1 MKLIKHAL
9 LTLAVIF
16 GVVACGEAIA
26 PTATARDQV
35 RMVLPDFSSI
45 TTWGATTAYEN
56 ELRVCGYALGG
67 VTATNTGQAT
77 VAISGITASQ
87 GLLMPSVT
95 VGHLECVVV
104 WRAPESAGDNDLFT
118 VTLTQTGP
126 AGFQVAWI
134 PFFYSTDGDAT
145 GGSIQDNTGGCY
157 NGDTGNVCTSATVT
171 VSRMKGATVLFKQ
184 KSPTPPPPSVCIGL
198 TPGYWKN
205 WKNHYTEAQFASLLP
220 GTIATSVAN
229 ANAIFA
235 AKGSDAIQ
243 KLRWFVLA
251 NQLTL
256 NLTGTALP
264 NPSQGNLN
272 LACTLVPNTPA
283 LGLTLQTALN
293 ILNGVGG
300 PYSTSYILS
309 VKSALDAFAN
319 MG

>member
-1 MKLIKHAL
+1 MKLMKHVL
-9 LTLAVIF
+9 LTPALVLV
-16 GVVACGEAIA
+16 VVACGEAVA
-26 PTATARDQV
+26 PTAGARDE
-35 RMVLPDFSSI
+35 MTLALPDFGFI

-56 ELRVCGYALGG
+56 EVRVCGYALGG

-77 VAISGITASQ
+77 VAVSGITAAQ
-87 GLLMPSVT
+87 GLLLPQVT

-104 WRAPESAGDNDLFT
+104 WSAPETAGDNDLFT

-134 PFFYSTDGDAT
+134 PFFYSTDGDDNDGWIQEAT
-145 GGSIQDNTGGCY
+145 GGCW
-157 NGDTGNVCTSATVT
+157 NGDAGNVCTSVTVT

-220 GTIATSVAN
+220 GTIASNVAG

-235 AKGSDAIQ
+235 AKGSDATA

-264 NPSQGNLN
+264 NPSQGNLG
-272 LACTLVPNTPA
+272 LACTLLPATPQ

-300 PYSTSYILS
+300 PYTTSYILS